1 MRNFVSRLIALT
13 ALLPLGTTGSASV
26 VGPDAPACLS
36 GKPSVEVI
44 VSGFKQPS
52 GTIKV
57 TLYDGNPARYLVRH
71 GKLRNVVV
79 PVRSM
84 APMAICIAVPAP
96 GLYAIALHHDL
107 NGNDEKDR
115 SDGGGFS
122 RNPALSIFNLKPA
135 FSKTG
140 FRVGNGPTRTSIT
153 LLYAHGLSIGPVK
166 S

>member
-1 MRNFVSRLIALT
+1 MRKFVSRLVALT
-13 ALLPLGTTGSASV
+13 VLLPLGGAVPAAV
-26 VGPDAPACLS
+26 VGSDAPACEE
-36 GKPSVEVI
+36 GKPSIEVV
-44 VSGFKQPS
+44 VSGFKQPT
-52 GTIKV
+52 GTLKV
-57 TLYDGNPARYLVRH
+57 TLYDGNPARYLVKH

-84 APMAICIAVPAP
+84 SPLDVCIAVPSP

-115 SDGGGFS
+115 ADGGGYS
-122 RNPALSIFNLKPA
+122 RNPSLSLFNLKPA

-140 FRVGNGPTRTSIT
+140 FRVGNGPARTSIT
-153 LLYAHGLSIGPVK
+153 LLYAHGLSIRPAR